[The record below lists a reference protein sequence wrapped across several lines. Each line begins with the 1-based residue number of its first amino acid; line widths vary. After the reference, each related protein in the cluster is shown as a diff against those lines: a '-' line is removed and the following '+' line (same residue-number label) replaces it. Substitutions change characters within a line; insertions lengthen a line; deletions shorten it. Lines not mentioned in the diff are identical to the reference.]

1 MKGVR
6 YAVFG
11 CGNHDWVATYQRI
24 PTLIDNLAAE
34 RGAERLV
41 ERGVGDAGGSD
52 FFDSFDKW
60 EAGLWKVL
68 GEVSCSSITSFKAF
82 FAYKICRFIIPKL
95 TRRSKEG

>member
-24 PTLIDNLAAE
+24 PTLIDTVAAE
-34 RGAERLV
+34 RGAERLLN
-41 ERGVGDAGGSD
+41 RGVGDAGDSD

-60 EAGLWKVL
+60 EMDLWKTLVKV
-68 GEVSCSSITSFKAF
+68 GE
-82 FAYKICRFIIPKL
+82 
-95 TRRSKEG
+95 

>member
-68 GEVSCSSITSFKAF
+68 SEVGRLFVVSFASQ
-82 FAYKICRFIIPKL
+82 RFTYL
-95 TRRSKEG
+95 